1 MRRRTKPRPS
11 ASLEDGSD
19 NGGEAGW
26 GGGLLGAPAA
36 AGLFGFLVKANKLL
50 TLRQNRFEVLK

>member
-1 MRRRTKPRPS
+1 MVGR
-11 ASLEDGSD
+11 
-19 NGGEAGW
+19 EAGE
-26 GGGLLGAPAA
+26 GEGERGLLGAAAPAA